1 MAVWD
6 FDDDGDRDIIVS
18 HIDLEGTAA
27 LLRNDGG
34 NRNHWIGLSLIGAH
48 GPASAVGARVT
59 LRTAGRTQVGVNQP
73 ATGYLSSSDPRLHF
87 GLGTDAV
94 VAELVIRWPSGARER
109 LTGLAADR
117 YVTIVEGRGIR

>member
-59 LRTAGRTQVGVNQP
+59 VTTVGRTQVAVNQW
-73 ATGYLSSSDPRLHF
+73 ASGYLSYSDPRLHF
-87 GLGTDAV
+87 GLGRDERVTGI
-94 VAELVIRWPSGARER
+94 EIRWPSGAIER
-109 LTGLAADR
+109 VANVAADR
-117 YVTIVEGRGIR
+117 YLTIVEGEGLR